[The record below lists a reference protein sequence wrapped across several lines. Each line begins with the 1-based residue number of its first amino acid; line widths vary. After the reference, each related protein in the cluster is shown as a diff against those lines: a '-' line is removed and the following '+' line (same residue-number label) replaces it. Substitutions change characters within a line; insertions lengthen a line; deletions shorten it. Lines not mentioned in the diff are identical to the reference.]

1 MARPCVV
8 HVSLYTMYNILA
20 CIIYSLLGTYK
31 WAAATTLG
39 ANITFNCVLQDNG
52 TDVLPENAT
61 AMANTAQWQ
70 LVGDSTLRKDSY
82 SVENK

>member
-1 MARPCVV
+1 
-8 HVSLYTMYNILA
+8 LYYILT
-20 CIIYSLLGTYK
+20 LGTYK